1 MLKEGDYVHIE
12 AVQDSWYK
20 LPQVDKQS
28 ASQKRLRSSV
38 LVGGRPSWFA
48 PAFWDL
54 GRGHQLRARR
64 GQQKRFRL
72 LGPSSATFVP
82 RRRFSTTSRCR
93 QGSTFSAVLFCF
105 SSVCRLLSCFV
116 TLSLRSCVHA
126 RASMHMMPVVCM
138 GGDGSRVRVCPAC

>member
-1 MLKEGDYVHIE
+1 MHKFLGGDRMLKEGDYVHIE

-72 LGPSSATFVP
+72 LGPFKCDLCARQTVFDDIALSSRQHLQRCPFLLFFGLLPLELLCDVVLEIMC
-82 RRRFSTTSRCR
+82 SCSR
-93 QGSTFSAVLFCF
+93 QYA
-105 SSVCRLLSCFV
+105 
-116 TLSLRSCVHA
+116 HDA
-126 RASMHMMPVVCM
+126 RGLH
-138 GGDGSRVRVCPAC
+138 GR